1 MDAVHVDLCGRS
13 LLIPAK
19 NSAVMQI
26 ISIQETSKNEQQY
39 KMSNTIITSGLV
51 ALTPNA
57 LTWVLLTE
65 LSAITLYCTDIETR
79 IHTIAAS
86 FIIF

>member
-1 MDAVHVDLCGRS
+1 
-13 LLIPAK
+13 
-19 NSAVMQI
+19 
-26 ISIQETSKNEQQY
+26 
-39 KMSNTIITSGLV
+39 
-51 ALTPNA
+51 
-57 LTWVLLTE
+57 LLTE